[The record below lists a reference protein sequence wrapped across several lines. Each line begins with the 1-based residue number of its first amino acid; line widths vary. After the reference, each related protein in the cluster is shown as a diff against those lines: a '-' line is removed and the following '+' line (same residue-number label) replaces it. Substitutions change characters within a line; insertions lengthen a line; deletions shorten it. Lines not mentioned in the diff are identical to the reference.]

1 MKLSEILTTTA
12 IGALVL
18 LILVVTLRSCVDKSA
33 APIKDHED
41 PAAVTHYVG
50 GYYLHE
56 VHPTPGVTCFVY
68 ATYGV
73 SCIKE

>member
-1 MKLSEILTTTA
+1 MRFTEIITFTA
-12 IGALVL
+12 LAALVALVL
-18 LILVVTLRSCVDKSA
+18 GVSLQSCDDKSK
-33 APIKDHED
+33 APLKEQVD

-56 VHPTPGVTCFVY
+56 VHPKPGVTCFVY
-68 ATYGV
+68 TTYGV